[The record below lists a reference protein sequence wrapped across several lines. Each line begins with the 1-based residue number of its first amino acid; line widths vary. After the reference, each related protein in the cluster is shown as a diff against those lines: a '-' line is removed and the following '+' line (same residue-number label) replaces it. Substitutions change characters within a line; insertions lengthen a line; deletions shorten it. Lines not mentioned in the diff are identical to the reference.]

1 MERWIIYTHLP
12 SYLIKLV
19 YSETATKIED
29 KNLPFFLLY
38 TVFFLNVRFIQIFLA
53 FTYKMFLYLFFSGKF
68 LWRSCRFFFLWL
80 FTNFHILI
88 HSGKI
93 TNNRSKCNFPKENN
107 IVLYLFLQE
116 NSAGDH
122 VDFPFS
128 GYWQTFYTSR
138 HLMHLGVLKS

>member
-1 MERWIIYTHLP
+1 MNNRYPLTLLLNKIHIFWDGHKNRRWKSPI
-12 SYLIKLV
+12 
-19 YSETATKIED
+19 
-29 KNLPFFLLY
+29 FFY
-38 TVFFLNVRFIQIFLA
+38 FTQYFFLNVRFIQIFLA
-53 FTYKMFLYLFFSGKF
+53 FTYKMFLYLFFSGK
-68 LWRSCRFFFLWL
+68 WRSCRFFFLWL